1 MVRCIFRQDQVVGKI
16 FGSTAGYLTGP
27 SLAGCDENAAPLKEL
42 YMKNMEI
49 KSSRGFSTLSITNNV
64 PSDQLT
70 RKLLAVF
77 SLLEKGLTME
87 FAMESIDT
95 RHADCAGR
103 GRPFEDDGTVALPGG
118 TFHRTAG

>member
-1 MVRCIFRQDQVVGKI
+1 MYFSAKTKLLAKFLVALLVILL
-16 FGSTAGYLTGP
+16 AL
-27 SLAGCDENAAPLKEL
+27 SLAGCDENAAPLKEA

-64 PSDQLT
+64 PSDQLSQEA
-70 RKLLAVF
+70 LAVF

-95 RHADCAGR
+95 IGMQIALEG
-103 GRPFEDDGTVALPGG
+103 DDLLRMMGLCPTRRNLPSNCW
-118 TFHRTAG
+118 